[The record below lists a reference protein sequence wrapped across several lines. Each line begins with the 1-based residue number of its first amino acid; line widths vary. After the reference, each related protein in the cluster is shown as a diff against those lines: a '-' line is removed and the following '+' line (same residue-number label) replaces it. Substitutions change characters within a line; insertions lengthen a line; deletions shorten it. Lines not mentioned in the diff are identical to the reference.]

1 MKSSESST
9 DSRSHVFDRHPLP
22 GVEGG
27 VEGGEAEYGRRAYPH
42 AGDAGAGAVV
52 EVEGEGSFVAEPPA
66 EGGPHPL
73 DVPGGDVDKGRRAGS
88 PVQELVGAADR
99 EVGPG
104 HFEVDRERARGM
116 REVPYRERAGRVR
129 GSRQARHVVK
139 APGAVV
145 HLGQHQHRD
154 TLVQGLGDC
163 FRRYQT
169 QLVAAAEGVH
179 EALGHV
185 EVGREVTVV
194 GEDDLPPGPELER
207 GGERL
212 VHLDGKRVAHHHR
225 AGRRANEAA
234 DPVADAR
241 RCVHPARLAP
251 APNQHLAPLVAEQA
265 GDAIARRERQGA
277 ERVAVEIDDP
287 LREVEEGFGAC
298 EVGHRRGR
306 RASRAPT
313 AS

>member
-1 MKSSESST
+1 MS
-9 DSRSHVFDRHPLP
+9 
-22 GVEGG
+22 
-27 VEGGEAEYGRRAYPH
+27 A
-42 AGDAGAGAVV
+42 
-52 EVEGEGSFVAEPPA
+52 PA
-66 EGGPHPL
+66 
-73 DVPGGDVDKGRRAGS
+73 AC
-88 PVQELVGAADR
+88 AA
-99 EVGPG
+99 P
-104 HFEVDRERARGM
+104 
-116 REVPYRERAGRVR
+116 
-129 GSRQARHVVK
+129 RQARHVVK

-154 TLVQGLGDC
+154 TLVQGLGDR
-163 FRRYQT
+163 FRRHQT

-306 RASRAPT
+306 RASRAGR